1 MAHIMQANRNHFL
14 LNCGDR
20 WIPEGSWLDKILQ
33 KQFGS
38 TIFSYRKIF
47 SMLLPLI
54 MDSFFVMA
62 IGMLT
67 TAMISSSSQE
77 SVSAVS
83 LIGPLN
89 MMIYAIYNA
98 ISAGGTVIVAQFKG
112 KGETERMKQAAGQLL
127 IATPLSAIVG
137 AVILITFSGPIVEF
151 LFHGV
156 EPAVMRK
163 AEQYMI
169 GMTISSVFL
178 AVYMGGFSV
187 FRGLGETKICLRLT
201 ILINLLH
208 FLCSFLFINIWKL
221 DIIGSVL
228 ALNIARF
235 VGGAAAVWKL
245 LSPRSVLRVEKRH
258 VLRLDKAILAAIFS
272 IGIPFGME
280 QLFMNGG
287 SMLVQIYVAKLGTSS
302 VAANAIGNSVFALIQ
317 SAPAAV
323 GTLAVTVIGQCYG
336 SGDLEL
342 SRRYGKSM
350 VTLSFYLALF
360 SILLSLPFMPWI
372 LKMYQAPQDT
382 VRAIYSVLT
391 IALVAMPLTWPVSY
405 VMPNVLRATGDAKFS
420 SYFSLVTMWA
430 VRVGLGYV
438 FAITLKLGIRGVW
451 YSMVLEW
458 AVRSLVFWIRYR
470 SGVWLRLPD
479 SKK

>member
-1 MAHIMQANRNHFL
+1 MQNQMPYTPVNSE
-14 LNCGDR
+14 NT
-20 WIPEGSWLDKILQ
+20 WIRPGSWLDRRLSS
-33 KQFGS
+33 QFGS
-38 TIFSYRKIF
+38 TIFSYQKIF

-54 MDSFFVMA
+54 LDSFFVMA

-89 MMIYAIYNA
+89 MMIYAVYNA

-112 KGETERMKQAAGQLL
+112 SGETERMKQAAGQLL
-127 IATPLSAIVG
+127 IATPLSAIIGG
-137 AVILITFSGPIVEF
+137 AVLITFSGPIVEL

-156 EPAVMRK
+156 EAAVMRK
-163 AEQYMI
+163 AEQYLV

-208 FLCSFLFINIWKL
+208 FLCSFLFINIWHL

-235 VGGAAAVWKL
+235 IGGAAAVWKL
-245 LSPRSVLRVEKRH
+245 LAPDSVLKVQKQH
-258 VLRLDKAILAAIFS
+258 IFRLDRQILKSIFS

-287 SMLVQIYVAKLGTSS
+287 SMLVQIYVAQLGTGS
-302 VAANAIGNSVFALIQ
+302 VAANAIGNSVFSLIQ
-317 SAPAAV
+317 SAPSAV

-336 SGDLEL
+336 SKNKEL
-342 SRRYGKSM
+342 AAKYGKSM
-350 VTLSFYLALF
+350 VTLSTGLV
-360 SILLSLPFMPWI
+360 LLSLLVSLPFMPLI
-372 LKMYQAPQDT
+372 LRMYQAPPET
-382 VRAIYSVLT
+382 VSTIYSVLT
-391 IALVAMPLTWPVSY
+391 IAVVSMPFAWPVSY
-405 VMPNVLRATGDAKFS
+405 IMPNVMRAAGDAKFS
-420 SYFSLVTMWA
+420 SYFSLITMW
-430 VRVGLGYV
+430 VIRVILGYV
-438 FAITLKLGIRGVW
+438 FSISMGLGIEGVW

-458 AVRSLVFWIRYR
+458 IVRSIVFWIRYR

-479 SKK
+479 HN

>member
-1 MAHIMQANRNHFL
+1 MQNFKNHVDL
-14 LNCGDR
+14 CSNGH
-20 WIPEGSWLDKILQ
+20 WIPKGSWMDRLLER
-33 KQFGS
+33 QFGS
-38 TIFSYRKIF
+38 TLFSYRKIF

-54 MDSFFVMA
+54 LDSFFVMA

-98 ISAGGTVIVAQFKG
+98 ISAGGTVVVAQFKG
-112 KGETERMKQAAGQLL
+112 SGEQERMKVAAGQLL

-137 AVILITFSGPIVEF
+137 AAILITFSRPIIEF
-151 LFHGV
+151 LFQGV
-156 EPAVMRK
+156 EYAVMRK

-169 GMTISSVFL
+169 GMSISSVFL
-178 AVYMGGFSV
+178 GVYMGGFSV
-187 FRGLGETKICLRLT
+187 FRGLGETRICLRLT

-208 FLCSFLFINIWKL
+208 FLCSFLFINIWHL

-235 VGGAAAVWKL
+235 VGGAAAVMKL
-245 LSPRSVLRVEKRH
+245 LSPRSVLRVRAHHLMRPDKQI
-258 VLRLDKAILAAIFS
+258 LRSIFS

-287 SMLVQIYVAKLGTSS
+287 SMLVQIYVAKLGTIS
-302 VAANAIGNSVFALIQ
+302 VAANAIGNSVFSLIQ
-317 SAPAAV
+317 SAPMAV

-336 SGDLEL
+336 SGSREL
-342 SRRYGKSM
+342 AKRYGRSM
-350 VTLSFYLALF
+350 ITLSAGLVLL
-360 SILLSLPFMPWI
+360 SIGLSLPFMDQI
-372 LKMYQAPQDT
+372 LRMYQAPSET
-382 VRAIYSVLT
+382 VQAIHQVLT
-391 IALVAMPLTWPVSY
+391 IALVCMPFAWPVSCI
-405 VMPNVLRATGDAKFS
+405 MPNVMRATGDAKFS
-420 SYFSLVTMWA
+420 SYFSLITMWII
-430 VRVGLGYV
+430 RVGLGYV
-438 FAITLKLGIRGVW
+438 FAIPMGLGIRGVW

-470 SGVWLRLPD
+470 SDVWLRLPAEA
-479 SKK
+479 